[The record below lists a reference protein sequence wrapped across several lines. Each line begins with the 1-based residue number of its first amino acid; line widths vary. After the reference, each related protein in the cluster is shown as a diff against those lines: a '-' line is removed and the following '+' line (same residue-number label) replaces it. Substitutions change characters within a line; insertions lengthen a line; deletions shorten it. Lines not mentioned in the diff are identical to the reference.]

1 MGIEVRPYDDRW
13 PVQFV
18 QERALLEQALSPW
31 LAAGVHHIGSTAV
44 PGLAA
49 KPILDM
55 IAGVADLR
63 AASAA
68 VPALLALGYL
78 QGEHRPHEALWFAKY
93 APGEPD
99 RATHGLHLTEVGSS
113 LWRER
118 FAFRDALRAD
128 PELAREYAALKTR
141 LAAEHTHLPAYT
153 REKREF
159 VASVLEGAGVRLG
172 G

>member
-1 MGIEVRPYDDRW
+1 
-13 PVQFV
+13 
-18 QERALLEQALSPW
+18 
-31 LAAGVHHIGSTAV
+31 V

-128 PELAREYAALKTR
+128 PELVREYAALKTR

-153 REKREF
+153 RDKREF